1 MPLSRE
7 GDAASEGRRHKGV
20 PSTNSHLYYLCK
32 THAKRTMSAHTWRRS
47 THSMMRSIR
56 SLVGFEA
63 YPTSRCFRLQR
74 GPIARKIGKRLR
86 MPLKKLHLE
95 TPVIT
100 YLCILHVSQLCS
112 LRLREEQRLLLD

>member
-1 MPLSRE
+1 
-7 GDAASEGRRHKGV
+7 
-20 PSTNSHLYYLCK
+20 
-32 THAKRTMSAHTWRRS
+32 
-47 THSMMRSIR
+47 MMRSIR

-112 LRLREEQRLLLD
+112 LRLREEQRLLLDCNKAKRLKRCFRDLSFLLEIMRVSRGCTS